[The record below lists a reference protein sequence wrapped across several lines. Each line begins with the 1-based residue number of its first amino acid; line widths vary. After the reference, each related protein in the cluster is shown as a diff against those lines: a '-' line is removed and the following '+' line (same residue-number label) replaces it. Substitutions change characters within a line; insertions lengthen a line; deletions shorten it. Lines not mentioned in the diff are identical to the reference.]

1 VAVQVYDAGFRS
13 GSSPNPDQSLVSGA
27 VIDTWYRILSPTN
40 AFSPLSNPTV
50 LTTREVTS
58 GNSTYQG
65 WDTIG
70 TITNPTPG
78 ATYYLQVYTEAGQ
91 SHSEGSNGFAVRAAN
106 GGSFSACSTI
116 TGAVNPNYS
125 ASCVQVHGY
134 ADMSVFANLGGS
146 TAEFYLAQ
154 VGAQYAGKTMTIDL
168 FDLGEGATQV
178 QLLDPRGNVTA
189 FNWSTECS
197 NPPAPATGGCSGTNV
212 TSLNPGVS
220 GANQPY
226 PRVVSSWVYNDRQ
239 LTLTVKLP
247 NDYGDS
253 SYGGKEWWKVR
264 YTVGSSPTD
273 RTTWSVNISG
283 SPVHLVN

>member
-1 VAVQVYDAGFRS
+1 
-13 GSSPNPDQSLVSGA
+13 
-27 VIDTWYRILSPTN
+27 
-40 AFSPLSNPTV
+40 
-50 LTTREVTS
+50 
-58 GNSTYQG
+58 
-65 WDTIG
+65 
-70 TITNPTPG
+70 
-78 ATYYLQVYTEAGQ
+78 
-91 SHSEGSNGFAVRAAN
+91 
-106 GGSFSACSTI
+106 
-116 TGAVNPNYS
+116 VNPNYS

-226 PRVVSSWVYNDRQ
+226 PRVVSRWVYNDRQ